1 MGTCLIERAVAGS
14 HGREIPTGTVNV
26 EDQAP
31 ARRGFQLSLLAR
43 VVAVFAACIAVAC
56 AVAALIYG
64 AVDSS
69 VGAMSGV
76 RAQNQVIA
84 ANDRLSRTVTDAET
98 TEHAFLLTGNDAFL
112 TAYEGA
118 LRSFDEAAVEL
129 RKLITAPPQLGR
141 LATMQSLFAR
151 WRSGVAASEVAARRN
166 APVGLSEAAQGAYTT
181 TLAMRRLAED
191 SAGTP
196 SVRAAQW
203 TVLAGVLRQH
213 LNAMVALDQS
223 SAGLKALQNAY
234 SLLGDA
240 EMVRADTPP
249 SRMIAVATALD
260 SVLSERLQRA
270 QADEARVQQ
279 LVALD
284 AGRTQIDQVRQIDA
298 AFLAAANADLA
309 AQLAANQRFV
319 LQAKLAAT
327 ATPILLVLLLAVVL
341 RVWSGIR
348 KSIMDVV
355 AASAAL
361 ASGDYS
367 RRVQVRGRDYVARM
381 ARAYNAMA
389 DRMGTQAHE
398 AQALVRLS
406 DLFQASVSIEEAC
419 EIIRRG
425 IPDLF
430 PGVTGAVYLASP
442 SRDVLEPIAS
452 WGDAQA
458 SPRGFAPEDC
468 WAVRRGQAHAFRG
481 GPGDVACRHLTTPP
495 PAASLCVPLVA
506 QGDAIGV
513 LCLFES
519 DGPSRLTEQAARLAR
534 VVGDQIGLA
543 IANLRLR
550 ETLREQSIRDPLT
563 GLYNR
568 RYLEETLD
576 REIARAAR
584 NRQPF
589 SIVMFDIDLF
599 KQFNDAFGHG
609 AGDHLLREIGAL
621 LRARSRTEDVAC
633 RYGGDEFV
641 IALLGAPL
649 AEARRRAEEIGMAAR
664 HPDVRYQ
671 GRSVGAVTLSLGV
684 AAHPTHGTTT
694 EALIR
699 ASDAALYRAKEQG
712 RARVEVAA
720 G

>member
-341 RVWSGIR
+341 RGW
-348 KSIMDVV
+348 
-355 AASAAL
+355 
-361 ASGDYS
+361 
-367 RRVQVRGRDYVARM
+367 DYVARM

-664 HPDVRYQ
+664 HLDVRYQ